1 MLLAAAGIGVSA
13 WHGAACTE
21 LATLAGAARAGTA
34 LGTAN
39 TTVHAGFFLTPP
51 AIPARLAP
59 GSWGEVRPASA
70 AGALLAY
77 PSVLS
82 APAARA
88 RGGAAATRGAWG
100 SINDRQPIR
109 HVHTRDAAPGDTVAP
124 SRHRPAGEPS
134 MIRLAAAPLLSIALL
149 LGACGDDSHSAAAS
163 GAASAVPASGD
174 GSASAF
180 NGGASAASSVAGAPV
195 AASGQPPLAPPEVHY
210 PPTAEDASGT
220 SPPPPGGPGDP
231 GTAVPLGPN
240 GAPAGAPGDNGATG
254 APPSQ
259 LPGST
264 GGSARTRG

>member
-21 LATLAGAARAGTA
+21 LATLAGAARAGTT
-34 LGTAN
+34 LEPAN

-51 AIPARLAP
+51 AIPARLV
-59 GSWGEVRPASA
+59 GRGPARL
-70 AGALLAY
+70 GGRR
-77 PSVLS
+77 
-82 APAARA
+82 AARVSVRAFGA
-88 RGGAAATRGAWG
+88 RRAGSGRRRGHARG

-240 GAPAGAPGDNGATG
+240 GAPAGATGDNGATG